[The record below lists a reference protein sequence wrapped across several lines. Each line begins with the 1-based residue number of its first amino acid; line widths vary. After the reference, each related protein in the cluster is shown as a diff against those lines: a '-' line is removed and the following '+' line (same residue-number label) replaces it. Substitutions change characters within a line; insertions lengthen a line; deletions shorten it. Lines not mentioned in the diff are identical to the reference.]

1 VRRLTRA
8 AHPSVADCSIS
19 HPRMS
24 GFSCVAVAPIN
35 SLDQKKCSREEPIC
49 RQEADQGR
57 MSYGLPNAFSRSL
70 PMWIRPVRHHR
81 TAAAR
86 ALLPLRD
93 VQTCDWW
100 PFAVLAWVARESLR
114 WTSHGPAIR
123 RSSPIA
129 ERGFCPECG
138 TPLFLSYDGRDD
150 IALTVG
156 TLDDAACWAP
166 TSHYG
171 IESRLPWTDCGPGNA
186 RGQDQGELLIRVG
199 HVICF
204 GNAERDFT
212 LN

>member
-1 VRRLTRA
+1 MLFHGHCLCGYVRYDIIG
-8 AHPSVADCSIS
+8 P
-19 HPRMS
+19 
-24 GFSCVAVAPIN
+24 
-35 SLDQKKCSREEPIC
+35 
-49 RQEADQGR
+49 
-57 MSYGLPNAFSRSL
+57 
-70 PMWIRPVRHHR
+70 
-81 TAAAR
+81 
-86 ALLPLRD
+86 PLR
-93 VQTCDWW
+93 VHYCHCEMCRRATGG

-171 IESRLPWTDCGPGNA
+171 IESRLPWTDCG
-186 RGQDQGELLIRVG
+186 QGMRAVKTKES
-199 HVICF
+199 F
-204 GNAERDFT
+204 
-212 LN
+212 